1 LCLIKWVDVEKILVR
16 GKQARYYIT
25 EKVRKDENI
34 HQIMGGSKIHTLKV
48 LFFAQNSLLYESI

>member
-1 LCLIKWVDVEKILVR
+1 VEKILVR